1 MLGRNAGRL
10 QEKKAGICAGRLRG
24 DFMRVTIEI
33 DDGKDVKVTKIEE
46 REQEQP
52 EGMEELTQEEAERF
66 ETASDIASYC
76 EYLEES
82 ELIQLKLIAAKCKAR
97 KEREK

>member
-1 MLGRNAGRL
+1 MFGRNAGRL

-24 DFMRVTIEI
+24 DFMRITIEI

-46 REQEQP
+46 REQP
-52 EGMEELTQEEAERF
+52 EGMKELTQEEAERF
-66 ETASDIASYC
+66 ETASDIANYC

>member
-1 MLGRNAGRL
+1 
-10 QEKKAGICAGRLRG
+10 
-24 DFMRVTIEI
+24 MRITIEI

-52 EGMEELTQEEAERF
+52 EGMKELTQEEAERF
-66 ETASDIASYC
+66 ETASDIANYC
-76 EYLEES
+76 EYLEEN

>member
-1 MLGRNAGRL
+1 
-10 QEKKAGICAGRLRG
+10 
-24 DFMRVTIEI
+24 MRITIEI

-46 REQEQP
+46 REQP
-52 EGMEELTQEEAERF
+52 EGMKELTQEEAERF
-66 ETASDIASYC
+66 ETASDIANYC

>member
-1 MLGRNAGRL
+1 MG
-10 QEKKAGICAGRLRG
+10 
-24 DFMRVTIEI
+24 
-33 DDGKDVKVTKIEE
+33 
-46 REQEQP
+46 QP

>member
-1 MLGRNAGRL
+1 M
-10 QEKKAGICAGRLRG
+10 QEKKEGICAGRLWG
-24 DFMRVTIEI
+24 DFMRITIEI

-46 REQEQP
+46 REQP

>member
-10 QEKKAGICAGRLRG
+10 QEKKEGICAGRLWG
-24 DFMRVTIEI
+24 DFMRITIEI

-76 EYLEES
+76 EYLEEN

>member
-1 MLGRNAGRL
+1 M

-24 DFMRVTIEI
+24 DFMRITIEI

-46 REQEQP
+46 REQP

-66 ETASDIASYC
+66 ETASDIANYC